1 MSKPLPATLLAQ
13 NPWAKVAQQWVKRPE
28 GPYVLPE
35 DTSVLG
41 MLPAERLHLNLP
53 PQPFIGNPAAPIWIL
68 GISPS
73 IDPLDVYDQCDAK
86 REGLPHTFRF
96 SGKEEKAQLKR
107 RRELLFQQLTLE
119 GNLPFY
125 VLDEAFHT
133 VEKTGRGK
141 VSGTYAW
148 WSRYLLGKPNDPKRF
163 FADVEAV
170 SANCF
175 ALEAFP
181 YHYTGTPN
189 KKVVVQT
196 QHFDFVTKLIAYA
209 QTSGKCIV
217 ARKTTID
224 WLEGKAGLSL
234 PQALR
239 FSGSS
244 MDFTKGNIINR
255 DGRPAANLIV
265 KALSN

>member
-1 MSKPLPATLLAQ
+1 MSNALPATLLAQ
-13 NPWAKVAQQWVKRPE
+13 NPWADVAQHWLDCPQAR
-28 GPYVLPE
+28 YVLKE
-35 DTSVLG
+35 DETLLKA
-41 MLPAERLHLNLP
+41 LPKERLHLNLP

-96 SGKEEKAQLKR
+96 SGKEEPAQLKR
-107 RRELLFQQLTLE
+107 RRELLFRQLTLE
-119 GNLPFY
+119 GDLPFY

-133 VEKTGRGK
+133 VEKSGRGK

-148 WSRYLLGKPNDPKRF
+148 WKRYLLGKPNDPKRF
-163 FADVEAV
+163 FADIVSL

-175 ALEAFP
+175 SLEAFP
-181 YHYTGTPN
+181 YHYTGTPD
-189 KKVVVQT
+189 KKVATQT
-196 QHFDFVTKLIAYA
+196 RHFAFAKALITYA
-209 QTSGKCIV
+209 QTVGKLIV

-224 WLEGKAGLSL
+224 WLEEKAHLSL

-244 MDFTKGNIINR
+244 MDFTRGNLITR
-255 DGRPAANLIV
+255 DGQPAADLII
-265 KALSN
+265 KELSN